1 MFRLIYPHPLIS
13 MPSVITGLDVVWA
26 WDPALFPLIL
36 VQLMWGRRSPFPL
49 LGACCTLALGG

>member
-1 MFRLIYPHPLIS
+1 
-13 MPSVITGLDVVWA
+13 MPSGITGWDVVWA

-49 LGACCTLALGG
+49 LGARCTLALGG